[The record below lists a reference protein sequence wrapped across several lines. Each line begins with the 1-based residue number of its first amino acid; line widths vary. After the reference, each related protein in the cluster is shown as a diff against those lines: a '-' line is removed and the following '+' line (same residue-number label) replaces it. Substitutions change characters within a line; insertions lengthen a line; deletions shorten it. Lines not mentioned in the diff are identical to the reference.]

1 VRKNEPFV
9 FLSMRF
15 AINEII
21 FSLKSISLIAT
32 LGWHDIRGR
41 YRRSAIG
48 PFWLTISMGV
58 MIASIGFVF
67 GQIFNAPMDEYL
79 PFLAAGIILW
89 AFITGTINEGCTSFI
104 EAEGMIKQLPIPLF
118 VYILRVLWRN
128 LLILAHNIL
137 ILPLVLL
144 VMGKGIGPSA
154 LLAIPGLLLVAL
166 CLSWVALLFAMLCA
180 RYRDLAQIV
189 ASVLQVAFYLTPI
202 IWMPSLLPDRMGA
215 AFLQFNPFYHL
226 LELIRA
232 PLLGTAPSVTSWL
245 VVLVIAVVGWGFTL
259 LVFSR
264 LRHRVAYWL

>member
-1 VRKNEPFV
+1 MNTHVLYV
-9 FLSMRF
+9 AVILAS
-15 AINEII
+15 
-21 FSLKSISLIAT
+21 
-32 LGWHDIRGR
+32 HDIRSR
-41 YRRSAIG
+41 YRRSVIG
-48 PFWLTISMGV
+48 PFWLTISLGV
-58 MIASIGFVF
+58 MIASIGIVF
-67 GQIFNAPMDEYL
+67 GQIFKTPIDEYL

-89 AFITGTINEGCTSFI
+89 AFITGAINEGCTGFI
-104 EAEGMIKQLPIPLF
+104 DAEGMIKQLPIPLF
-118 VYILRVLWRN
+118 VHILRVLWRN

-144 VMGKGIGPSA
+144 VMGKGIGLEA

-189 ASVLQVAFYLTPI
+189 ASVLQVMFYLTPI

-215 AFLQFNPFYHL
+215 TFLQLNPFYHL

-232 PLLGTAPSVTSWL
+232 PLSGVVPGLTSWF
-245 VVLVIAVVGWGFTL
+245 VVLSIAVVGWAFTL

-264 LRHRVAYWL
+264 LRHSVAYWL

>member
-1 VRKNEPFV
+1 MNEL
-9 FLSMRF
+9 LS
-15 AINEII
+15 
-21 FSLKSISLIAT
+21 SLKKLSLIST
-32 LGWHDIRGR
+32 LSWHDILGR

-58 MIASIGFVF
+58 MIASIGIVF
-67 GQIFNAPMDEYL
+67 GQIFKTPMDEYL

-89 AFITGTINEGCTSFI
+89 AFITGTINEGCTGFI
-104 EAEGMIKQLPIPLF
+104 EAEGIIKQLPIPLF
-118 VYILRVLWRN
+118 VHILRVLWRN

-144 VMGKGIGPSA
+144 VMGKGIG
-154 LLAIPGLLLVAL
+154 LEVVLAIPGLLLVSL

-215 AFLQFNPFYHL
+215 TFLQFNPFYHL

-232 PLLGTAPSVTSWL
+232 PLLGVVPSLTSWL
-245 VVLVIAVVGWGFTL
+245 VVLVIAVVGWAFTL

>member
-1 VRKNEPFV
+1 MKEIFYSIHR
-9 FLSMRF
+9 LS
-15 AINEII
+15 
-21 FSLKSISLIAT
+21 LVAT

-58 MIASIGFVF
+58 MIASIGLVF
-67 GQIFNAPMDEYL
+67 GQIFNTRLDEYL
-79 PFLAAGIILW
+79 PFLTVGIILW
-89 AFITGTINEGCTSFI
+89 AFITGVINEGCTAFI
-104 EAEGMIKQLPIPLF
+104 DAEAIIKQLPVPLF
-118 VYILRVLWRN
+118 VHILRVLWRN

-144 VMGKGIGPSA
+144 AMGKGIGLEA
-154 LLAIPGLLLVAL
+154 LLAIPGLLLVSL

-189 ASVLQVAFYLTPI
+189 ASLLQVAFYLTPI

-215 AFLQFNPFYHL
+215 TFLQLNPFYHL

-232 PLLGTAPSVTSWL
+232 PLLGVAPSLTSWL
-245 VVLVIAVVGWGFTL
+245 VVLVISVVGWGFTL
-259 LVFSR
+259 SVFSC

>member
-1 VRKNEPFV
+1 VKK
-9 FLSMRF
+9 
-15 AINEII
+15 I
-21 FSLKSISLIAT
+21 FSSFRILSLVYI

-58 MIASIGFVF
+58 MIASIGVVF
-67 GQIFNAPMDEYL
+67 GQIFNTPMDEYL

-89 AFITGTINEGCTSFI
+89 AFITGTINEGCTGFI
-104 EAEGMIKQLPIPLF
+104 EAEAMIKQLPIPLF
-118 VYILRVLWRN
+118 VHILRMLWRN

-144 VMGKGIGPSA
+144 VMGKGIGLEA
-154 LLAIPGLLLVAL
+154 LLAIAGLLLVAL
-166 CLSWVALLFAMLCA
+166 CLSWVALLLAMLCA

-202 IWMPSLLPDRMGA
+202 IWMPLLLPDRMGST
-215 AFLQFNPFYHL
+215 FLKLNPFYHL

-232 PLLGTAPSVTSWL
+232 PLLGVVPSLTSWL

-259 LVFSR
+259 LVFFR
-264 LRHRVAYWL
+264 LRHRVVYWL

>member
-1 VRKNEPFV
+1 MKQ
-9 FLSMRF
+9 
-15 AINEII
+15 I
-21 FSLKSISLIAT
+21 FSSFHRLSLVAT

-58 MIASIGFVF
+58 MIASIGIVF
-67 GQIFNAPMDEYL
+67 GQIFKTPMDEYL

-89 AFITGTINEGCTSFI
+89 TFIAGTINEGCTGFI

-118 VYILRVLWRN
+118 VHILRVLWRN

-144 VMGKGIGPSA
+144 IMGRGIRLEA
-154 LLAIPGLLLVAL
+154 LLAIPGLLLVVM

-189 ASVLQVAFYLTPI
+189 ASVLQVVFYLTPI

-215 AFLQFNPFYHL
+215 TFLQLNPFYHL

-232 PLLGTAPSVTSWL
+232 PLLGEVPSLTSWL
-245 VVLVIAVVGWGFTL
+245 VVMVIAIVGWGFTL

>member
-1 VRKNEPFV
+1 MKQI
-9 FLSMRF
+9 LSSF
-15 AINEII
+15 KK
-21 FSLKSISLIAT
+21 LSLIAT

-41 YRRSAIG
+41 YRRSVIG

-58 MIASIGFVF
+58 MIASIGIVF
-67 GQIFNAPMDEYL
+67 GQIFNTPMNEYL
-79 PFLAAGIILW
+79 PFLTAGIILW
-89 AFITGTINEGCTSFI
+89 TFITGTINEGCTGFI

-118 VYILRVLWRN
+118 VHILRVLWRN

-137 ILPLVLL
+137 ILPLTLL
-144 VMGKGIGPSA
+144 VIGKGIGLEA

-215 AFLQFNPFYHL
+215 AVLQFNPFFHL
-226 LELIRA
+226 IELLRA

-259 LVFSR
+259 LFFSR

>member
-1 VRKNEPFV
+1 
-9 FLSMRF
+9 MT
-15 AINEII
+15 NEILSALKQS
-21 FSLKSISLIAT
+21 SLVVT

-58 MIASIGFVF
+58 MIASIGLVF
-67 GQIFNAPMDEYL
+67 GQFFKTPMDEYL

-89 AFITGTINEGCTSFI
+89 AFITGAINEGCTGFI

-118 VYILRVLWRN
+118 VHILRVVWRN

-144 VMGKGIGPSA
+144 VMGKGIGLEA

-166 CLSWVALLFAMLCA
+166 CLSWVALLLAMLCA

-215 AFLQFNPFYHL
+215 TFLQLNPFYHL

-232 PLLGTAPSVTSWL
+232 PLLGVVPSLTSWL
-245 VVLVIAVVGWGFTL
+245 VVLVIAIVGWGLTL